1 MSNKIFSEI
10 IYSIKNKNRKIFSD
24 YFYLILISFF
34 LILFFITLLLFT
46 KVYSSREL
54 KVIFLDVGQ
63 GDSILIQTPD
73 GQKILI
79 DAGPDDK
86 VIRKIESYLSIF
98 NKEIDLVIMSHGDSD
113 HITGFLYLFPKYNV
127 KNILVNGDQNKE
139 SSIYLINQEKIEQE
153 IEFDE
158 SKTYIANCGDILSFG
173 KDENLIEMYILNP
186 VKGGLII
193 NDSNENSV
201 VSLLVYKDYSFLFLG
216 DASQEIE
223 NKLFLNIENC
233 FEKSVSLSLKEKLQ
247 DLTVLKVS
255 HHGSNT
261 GSSASFLKLIKPEYA
276 VISAGKD
283 NRFNHPHKEV
293 VEILEKY
300 SKNIL
305 NTVNTGDIIF
315 QTDGKNLEIIKAK

>member
-24 YFYLILISFF
+24 YFLIILISFF
-34 LILFFITLLLFT
+34 FILFFVTLLLFI
-46 KVYSSREL
+46 KVSSSGEL
-54 KVIFLDVGQ
+54 EVIFLDVGQ

-73 GQKILI
+73 RQKILI

-86 VIRKIESYLSIF
+86 VVRKLENHLSVF

-113 HITGFLYLFPKYNV
+113 HITGFLYLFPKYDV

-139 SSIYLINQEKIEQE
+139 SSVYLINQEKIEQE
-153 IEFDE
+153 IETGE
-158 SKTYIANCGDILSFG
+158 AKTYIANCGDILSFG
-173 KDENLIEMYILNP
+173 KGEDLIEMYVLNP

-193 NDSNENSV
+193 NDSNENSIV
-201 VSLLVYKDYSFLFLG
+201 LLLVYKDYSFLFLG
-216 DASQEIE
+216 DAGQETE

-261 GSSASFLKLIKPEYA
+261 GSSVSFLKLIKPEYA
-276 VISAGKD
+276 IISAGKD

-305 NTVNTGDIIF
+305 DTANAGDIVF
-315 QTDGKNLEIIKAK
+315 RTDGKNLEIIKAK

>member
-10 IYSIKNKNRKIFSD
+10 IYSIKNKNRKIFSY

-113 HITGFLYLFPKYNV
+113 HITGFLYLFPKYEI
-127 KNILVNGDQNKE
+127 KNILLNGDQNKE
-139 SSIYLINQEKIEQE
+139 SSIYLISQEEIKQE
-153 IEFDE
+153 IEIDE
-158 SKTYIANCGDILSFG
+158 AKTYIANCGDILSFG
-173 KDENLIEMYILNP
+173 KGEDLVEMYILNP
-186 VKGGLII
+186 IKGGLII
-193 NDSNENSV
+193 NDNNENSV
-201 VSLLVYKDYSFLFLG
+201 VLLLVYKDYSFLFLG
-216 DASQEIE
+216 DASQEVE
-223 NKLFLNIENC
+223 NKIFLNIENC
-233 FEKSVSLSLKEKLQ
+233 FSKTISEPLKEKLKN
-247 DLTVLKVS
+247 LTVLKVS

-261 GSSASFLKLIKPEYA
+261 GTSVNFLKQIKPEYA

-283 NRFNHPHKEV
+283 NRFGHPTKEV
-293 VEILEKY
+293 LETLEKY

-305 NTVNTGDIIF
+305 NTANSGDITF
-315 QTDGKNLEIIKAK
+315 KTNGKDLEIIQTK